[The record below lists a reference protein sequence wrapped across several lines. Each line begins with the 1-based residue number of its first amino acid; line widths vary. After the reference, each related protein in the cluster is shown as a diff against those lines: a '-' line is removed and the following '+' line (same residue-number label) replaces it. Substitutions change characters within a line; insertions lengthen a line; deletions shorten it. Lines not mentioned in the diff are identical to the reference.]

1 MSKVIQC
8 TTSLQT
14 FEDHESYINEVA
26 VFPDRQ
32 RMVTGSWDKTLRLW
46 DLKTGVVLK
55 KMEGHRSEVQALT
68 VSRDG
73 QIIAS
78 GDWEGEI
85 IAWHEEIAV
94 QTIKAHSNR
103 VSSVDFSPDGTVL
116 ATGSYDRTT
125 KLWCTKTWELQ
136 ENPIECNSWVRCVRY
151 SPSGTLL
158 AIATDR
164 DIQIYYL
171 VGARE
176 CVATFKGHKSWNLSL
191 TWTPDGTRLV
201 SGGVDSSIREWDTS
215 TWKEVG
221 HPWEGHTGSINT
233 IAIHPSGTL
242 VASASEDKYVR
253 LWRLSDRKTIAT
265 FQHSFSTKCVIFS
278 VDGRHIFSG
287 GFDKMISEW
296 PVPRGTHPKASSH
309 PRFS

>member
-1 MSKVIQC
+1 MSGVIQC

-32 RMVTGSWDKTLRLW
+32 RMVTSSWDKTLRLW

-55 KMEGHRSEVQALT
+55 KMDGHRSEVQTLT

-85 IAWHEEIAV
+85 IAWREQIAI

-103 VSSVDFSPDGTVL
+103 ISSVDFSPDGTVL

-125 KLWCTKTWELQ
+125 KLWCTQSWELQ
-136 ENPIECNSWVRCVRY
+136 ENPIECNSWVRCIRY

-164 DIQIYYL
+164 NIQIYHL
-171 VGARE
+171 AGTRE

-191 TWTPDGTRLV
+191 TWTPDGTRLL

-215 TWKEVG
+215 TWKEVS

-242 VASASEDKYVR
+242 VASASEDKHVR

-265 FQHSFSTKCVIFS
+265 FQHSSSAKCVIFS
-278 VDGRHIFSG
+278 VDGGHIFSG
-287 GFDKMISEW
+287 GFDKMISQW
-296 PVPRGTHPKASSH
+296 PVPKGTHPKASFH
-309 PRFS
+309 P